1 MFQRTHQVMSEFKD
15 EDKYVGLTKRQ
26 LCWAVPG
33 VFLILFFSKIF
44 LGLHLI
50 ELAMFV
56 DIIIIGFVAVMM
68 LVKLPAD
75 RLYLTGGGL
84 FLQTVLLRI
93 ILRKFK
99 KNRVI
104 YTKLHSGATIL

>member
-26 LCWAVPG
+26 LCWAIPG
-33 VFLILFFSKIF
+33 VFLILFFTKLF
-44 LGLHLI
+44 LGMHLI
-50 ELAMFV
+50 EAAMFV
-56 DIIIIGFVAVMM
+56 DIIIIGFTAVMM
-68 LVKLPAD
+68 IIKLPED
-75 RLYLTGGGL
+75 RMYLTGGGL

-93 ILRKFK
+93 VLRKFK

-104 YTKLHSGATIL
+104 YTKLHSGTSL